1 MATKSPKM
9 NGFSLIELLVTIAVS
24 SIVLTVAV
32 PSFKEIIDNNRIIT
46 TTNILVAS
54 LGFAR
59 SEAVKSGIS
68 VSVSRLGATSQ
79 DWKDGWQVF
88 QDVNGDGT
96 LNGGTDTLLKT
107 YDAIPAGFTLKTGAS
122 FADSMTYEASGLLKG
137 AAGDTFKLCDSDADI
152 SKARE
157 IILNTIGRVYT
168 KIGTTACP

>member
-1 MATKSPKM
+1 MAAKSFKI

-32 PSFKEIIDNNRIIT
+32 PSFKEIIENNRIIT
-46 TTNILVAS
+46 TTNILIAS

-88 QDVNGDGT
+88 QDVDGDGT
-96 LNGGTDTLLKT
+96 LDGGTDTLLKT
-107 YDAIPAGFTLKTGAS
+107 YDPIPAGFTLKTGAN
-122 FADSMTYEASGLLKG
+122 FADAMTYEASGLLKG
-137 AAGDTFKLCDSDADI
+137 LGDTFKLCDSDADI
-152 SKARE
+152 TKARE
-157 IILNTIGRVYT
+157 ITLNTVGRVYT
-168 KIGTTACP
+168 KTGTAACP